1 MSHYTVLVVGDNIEE
16 QLWPFWELD
25 LNEEEMKMD
34 PRSVFISQIKDSEKE
49 EKFQEFLNK
58 EKDYLEKNNI
68 KYESATD
75 WMIDWH
81 GYKYNGELQSWG
93 YYKNPQQKWDWY
105 SVGGRWSGFFLL
117 KNGATGKLGMPG
129 IYGREEENELPNRA
143 DQAKK
148 GDIDWEGMRQNQIEN
163 SKKLWQKVV
172 VEGKDKYQ
180 PDELNFLYGITPE
193 DTIETFVEKR
203 SKFPAT
209 FAVLKDG
216 NWYEKGKM
224 GWWGITTDEKPD
236 SEWEN
241 EFQKLIEDLP
251 DDTLLTVV
259 DCHI

>member
-216 NWYEKGKM
+216 N
-224 GWWGITTDEKPD
+224 
-236 SEWEN
+236 
-241 EFQKLIEDLP
+241 
-251 DDTLLTVV
+251 
-259 DCHI
+259 